1 MLAKRLSAFITL
13 LLIAVTGL
21 ALVQLSTV
29 LIDIFSATDTHKK
42 MAVTVSNIDT
52 GKESHINRPARLKNI
67 VDRHLFGKEK
77 VAQAKAK
84 AVAFAAPKS
93 IKKTRLNLKLTGLV
107 KGVPSVAVIVFKNK
121 QGAYKPGEY
130 IEKSQRLTISLDQV
144 FRDHVIIVNNG
155 VYERLELP
163 KITQNQRAFIKPLS
177 SIDKGNIAAQHTGL
191 IKHQPLRLDLNAA
204 SVKAIIG
211 GDLGQ
216 ILLRDPLS
224 LAKFVQ
230 LTPISH
236 QKTNF
241 ISGYRLN
248 YGTDHRLMAHS
259 GLKDGDIVI
268 TVGSKSVSRLSLSM
282 LYPMLQSQ
290 KNIALTLKREG
301 SILTMDIKNSL

>member
-42 MAVTVSNIDT
+42 MAVTVNNIDT
-52 GKESHINRPARLKNI
+52 GKESHINRPAMLKNI
-67 VDRHLFGKEK
+67 VDHHLFGKEK
-77 VAQAKAK
+77 VAQVKAK
-84 AVAFAAPKS
+84 VVAIAAPKS

-130 IEKSQRLTISLDQV
+130 IAKNQRLTISLDRV
-144 FRDHVIIVNNG
+144 FHDHVIIVNNG

-163 KITQNQRAFIKPLS
+163 KITKHQQAFIKPLNT
-177 SIDKGNIAAQHTGL
+177 IDKGNITPQHFGL

-204 SVKAIIG
+204 NVKAIIG
-211 GDLGQ
+211 DDISQ
-216 ILLRDPLS
+216 ILLRNPSS

-230 LTPISH
+230 LTPISN

-248 YGTDHRLMAHS
+248 S
-259 GLKDGDIVI
+259 G
-268 TVGSKSVSRLSLSM
+268 
-282 LYPMLQSQ
+282 
-290 KNIALTLKREG
+290 N
-301 SILTMDIKNSL
+301 